1 MMNYLRNP
9 YMALLLLG
17 KVLAIVVVV
26 HVYHLWQARTAHA
39 NPAFEQHSLDSDAQ
53 VDHSAWQKIL
63 DSYLVKS
70 DKSGHTLFRYGNVSE
85 DDKAILEDYIDDLQY
100 ISPATLSR
108 DEQFAFWVNLYNA
121 VTVNLILD
129 DYPIKSIKDIG
140 SVVNLGPWD
149 DVVVDIDGQEMTLN
163 NIEHGVL
170 RPIFGENRVHYAV
183 NCASLGCPNL
193 QPQALT
199 ADNLEEQLDIAAA
212 DFINHHKGVN
222 IQGEQMTLSS
232 IYDWF
237 GSDFGGSQETVLAHI
252 ADYATPDLEA
262 KLDAFDGD
270 IKYDYNWQLNDAA
283 LEE

>member
-1 MMNYLRNP
+1 MMNYLRSP
-9 YMALLLLG
+9 YMTLMLMG
-17 KVLAIVVVV
+17 KVLAIVAVV

-39 NPAFEQHSLDSDAQ
+39 NPTFEQHSLSSDTQ
-53 VDHSAWQKIL
+53 IDHSVWQKIL

-70 DKSGHTLFRYGNVSE
+70 DKSGHTLFRYGKVSD
-85 DDKAILEDYIDDLQY
+85 DDKAMLENYIDDLQEV
-100 ISPATLSR
+100 SPATLNQ

-121 VTVNLILD
+121 VTINLILD
-129 DYPIKSIKDIG
+129 DYPVKSIKEIG

-149 DVVVDIDGQEMTLN
+149 DVVVKIDGQEMTLN

-199 ADNLEEQLDIAAA
+199 ADNLEDQLEIAAE
-212 DFINHHKGVN
+212 DFINHSKGVN
-222 IQGEQMTLSS
+222 FQGNELTLSS

-237 GSDFGGSQETVLAHI
+237 GSDFGGSEEAVLEHI
-252 ADYATPDLEA
+252 YNYASSELEA
-262 KLDAFDGD
+262 KLDDINGK

-283 LEE
+283 IEE